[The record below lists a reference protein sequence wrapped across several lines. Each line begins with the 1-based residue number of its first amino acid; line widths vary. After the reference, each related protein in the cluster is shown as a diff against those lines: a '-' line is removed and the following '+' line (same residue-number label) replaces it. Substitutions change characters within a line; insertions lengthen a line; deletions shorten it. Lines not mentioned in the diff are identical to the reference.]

1 MDAFRSPQHVYAEI
15 ERLDTLIRA
24 QVWRVRQA
32 PAPTDDL
39 RPYYISE
46 QEVDTLL
53 ERPTGA
59 PPWAVVPLPEEMRQ
73 ALQAGLD
80 RMETAI
86 ASRKEIWRQQGVI
99 YRLDEL
105 ARLFQLT
112 PFDLDVVLFCLAPE
126 MDQRYTRLYAY
137 LQDDLSKPAPTVDML
152 VNLLCAS
159 QAERVNAWQRL
170 GPQAPLRR
178 HQLLGI
184 LPPTTSLEQPFSG
197 RTLRLDE
204 RIRRYLLDDDG
215 LDQSLELV
223 AELYAEPGIGLS
235 AGALPAQTLEA
246 FAAQPGSQVFYFH
259 GPAGVGKL
267 AAARALAHASNSRL
281 LAIHGQRLLELP
293 LEAFSDLARR
303 AIREARL
310 QPAVLYW
317 ADFDL
322 LLEEEQAARWQIL
335 RDLLREAT
343 QGLPICVVL
352 AGERTW
358 DAGDAFTTAD
368 TPGRVR
374 FARIPFHLPDS
385 DRRLKLWK
393 ACLADDVDEVIV
405 SQVAAQFR
413 LSAGQ
418 IHSAAESAR
427 NLAYARDARQ
437 PKILWAIW
445 WPPAGCNPVA
455 SWRRWPKRSAP
466 LMPGRN

>member
-73 ALQAGLD
+73 ELQAGLD

-86 ASRKEIWRQQGVI
+86 AGRKEIGRQQGVI

-204 RIRRYLLDDDG
+204 RVRPLPAGGRWPGSKPGAGGRTVRRARHR
-215 LDQSLELV
+215 LV
-223 AELYAEPGIGLS
+223 SRRAPGTNSGGFCRAAWQPGILFPRPGGCGK
-235 AGALPAQTLEA
+235 AGGCSGT
-246 FAAQPGSQVFYFH
+246 
-259 GPAGVGKL
+259 GP
-267 AAARALAHASNSRL
+267 
-281 LAIHGQRLLELP
+281 
-293 LEAFSDLARR
+293 
-303 AIREARL
+303 
-310 QPAVLYW
+310 
-317 ADFDL
+317 
-322 LLEEEQAARWQIL
+322 
-335 RDLLREAT
+335 
-343 QGLPICVVL
+343 
-352 AGERTW
+352 
-358 DAGDAFTTAD
+358 
-368 TPGRVR
+368 
-374 FARIPFHLPDS
+374 
-385 DRRLKLWK
+385 
-393 ACLADDVDEVIV
+393 
-405 SQVAAQFR
+405 
-413 LSAGQ
+413 
-418 IHSAAESAR
+418 
-427 NLAYARDARQ
+427 RQ
-437 PKILWAIW
+437 
-445 WPPAGCNPVA
+445 
-455 SWRRWPKRSAP
+455 
-466 LMPGRN
+466 